1 MISHETEHA
10 FIVQQMLA
18 HPLPQ
23 ELWTVLD
30 KAVRHYPT
38 VSILQSCFVSGGS
51 ELGWRAELSYT
62 VFIPLLGSNSCI
74 IQYFHNTVDLHGD
87 GTVEDEKSFKHDPL
101 ETSLPKA
108 REEWD
113 SCVRDGWRTYL
124 KNAVVS

>member
-10 FIVQQMLA
+10 FILQQMLL

-23 ELWTVLD
+23 ELCTVLG
-30 KAVRHYPT
+30 KAARHYPT
-38 VSILQSCFVSGGS
+38 VSVLQCCCVSGDS

-62 VFIPLLGSNSCI
+62 VFIPLYGQCI
-74 IQYFHNTVDLHGD
+74 VQYFHNTVDLHGD
-87 GTVEDEKSFKHDPL
+87 GTPEEEHSFKHDPL

-108 REEWD
+108 RDEWN

-124 KNAVVS
+124 KNVVVS

>member
-1 MISHETEHA
+1 MTHEVEHEL
-10 FIVQQMLA
+10 ICEQMLT

-38 VSILQSCFVSGGS
+38 VSVLQYCSVTEIDGG
-51 ELGWRAELSYT
+51 WKAELSYT
-62 VFIPLLGSNSCI
+62 VFIPLLGRNSCI
-74 IQYFHNTVDLHGD
+74 IQYFHNTVNLQGD
-87 GTVEDEKSFKHDPL
+87 GIAVEENSFKHDPL
-101 ETSLPKA
+101 ETSMTKA

>member
-1 MISHETEHA
+1 MTTHETEHA
-10 FIVQQMLA
+10 FVLQQMLA

-23 ELWTVLD
+23 EMWTVLD

-38 VSILQSCFVSGGS
+38 VSILQCCFVSGDS

-74 IQYFHNTVDLHGD
+74 VQYFHNTVDLHGD
-87 GTVEDEKSFKHDPL
+87 GTLEDENSFKHDPL

>member
-1 MISHETEHA
+1 MTHEVEHEL
-10 FIVQQMLA
+10 ICEQMLT

-38 VSILQSCFVSGGS
+38 VSVLQYCSVTEIDGG
-51 ELGWRAELSYT
+51 WKAELSYT

-74 IQYFHNTVDLHGD
+74 IQYFHNTVNLQGD
-87 GTVEDEKSFKHDPL
+87 GIAVEENSFKHDPL

>member
-10 FIVQQMLA
+10 FIVQQMLT

-23 ELWTVLD
+23 EMWTVLD

-74 IQYFHNTVDLHGD
+74 IQYFHNTVNLHGD
-87 GTVEDEKSFKHDPL
+87 GTLEDEKSFKHDPL

>member
-1 MISHETEHA
+1 MTHEVEHEL
-10 FIVQQMLA
+10 IYEQMLT

-38 VSILQSCFVSGGS
+38 VSVLQYCSVTEIDGG
-51 ELGWRAELSYT
+51 WKAELSYT

-74 IQYFHNTVDLHGD
+74 IQYFHNTVNLQGD
-87 GTVEDEKSFKHDPL
+87 GIAVEENSFKHDPL

>member
-1 MISHETEHA
+1 MTHEAEYEMMCEQVLT
-10 FIVQQMLA
+10 

-23 ELWTVLD
+23 ELYAVLD

-38 VSILQSCFVSGGS
+38 VSILQSCCVMGDS
-51 ELGWRAELSYT
+51 ELGWKAELSYS

-74 IQYFHNTVDLHGD
+74 IQYFHNTVNLQGD
-87 GTVEDEKSFKHDPL
+87 GTPVDEKSFKHDPF

-113 SCVRDGWRTYL
+113 RCVRDGWRTYL

>member
-10 FIVQQMLA
+10 FILQQMLT

-23 ELWTVLD
+23 EMWTVLD

-62 VFIPLLGSNSCI
+62 VFIPLLGSNTCI
-74 IQYFHNTVDLHGD
+74 IQYFHNTVNLHGD
-87 GTVEDEKSFKHDPL
+87 GTLEDEKSFKHDPL

>member
-1 MISHETEHA
+1 MTNWESQQELIC
-10 FIVQQMLA
+10 QQMLT

-30 KAVRHYPT
+30 KASRHYPT
-38 VSILQSCFVSGGS
+38 VSVMQLCVVDGDSYY
-51 ELGWRAELSYT
+51 GWKAELSYT

-74 IQYFHNTVDLHGD
+74 IQYFHNTVNLQGD
-87 GTVEDEKSFKHDPL
+87 GIAVEENSFKHDPL

-113 SCVRDGWRTYL
+113 RMSANGWHTYL
-124 KNAVVS
+124 KNVVVS

>member
-1 MISHETEHA
+1 MTHEAEYEMMCEQVLT
-10 FIVQQMLA
+10 

-23 ELWTVLD
+23 ELYAVLD

-38 VSILQSCFVSGGS
+38 VSILQGYCVTGDS
-51 ELGWRAELSYT
+51 ELGWKAELSYT

-74 IQYFHNTVDLHGD
+74 IQYFHNTVLIQNGIP
-87 GTVEDEKSFKHDPL
+87 VDEKSFKHDPL
-101 ETSLPKA
+101 ETTLPKA

>member
-1 MISHETEHA
+1 MTHEVEHEL
-10 FIVQQMLA
+10 ICQQMLT

-38 VSILQSCFVSGGS
+38 VSVLQYCSVTEIDGG
-51 ELGWRAELSYT
+51 WKAELSYT

-74 IQYFHNTVDLHGD
+74 IQYFHNTVNLHGD
-87 GTVEDEKSFKHDPL
+87 GIAVEENSFKHDPL

-113 SCVRDGWRTYL
+113 ICVRDGWRTYL

>member
-1 MISHETEHA
+1 MISHETEHE
-10 FIVQQMLA
+10 IICQQMLA

-23 ELWTVLD
+23 EMCAVLG
-30 KAVRHYPT
+30 KAARHYPT
-38 VSILQSCFVSGGS
+38 VSILQGYCVTGNS
-51 ELGWRAELSYT
+51 EFGWKAELSYT

-74 IQYFHNTVDLHGD
+74 IQYFHNSVDLHGD
-87 GTVEDEKSFKHDPL
+87 GTPVDEHSFKHDPL

-113 SCVRDGWRTYL
+113 RCVRDGWRTYL

>member
-1 MISHETEHA
+1 MTTHETEHA
-10 FIVQQMLA
+10 FILQQMLT

-23 ELWTVLD
+23 EMWTVLD

-38 VSILQSCFVSGGS
+38 VSILQSCFVSGDS

-87 GTVEDEKSFKHDPL
+87 GTPVDEHSFKHDPL

-108 REEWD
+108 RDEWNR
-113 SCVRDGWRTYL
+113 CVRDGWRTYL